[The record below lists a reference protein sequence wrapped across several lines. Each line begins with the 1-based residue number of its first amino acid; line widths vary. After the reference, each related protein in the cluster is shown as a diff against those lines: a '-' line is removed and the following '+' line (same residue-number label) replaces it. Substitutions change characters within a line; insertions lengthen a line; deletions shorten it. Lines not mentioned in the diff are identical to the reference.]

1 MNGWSWDDRRVRWD
15 NKHWNCN
22 VCPHNVA
29 ITHSCFKLFNTSV
42 TLPNR
47 LPFGAIS
54 FCSGVGLFGVIRVPF
69 SSQTASGTEFG
80 PILSLFQWSLIP
92 WYTRD
97 NSSRQC
103 DYFEF
108 IRVFRII
115 PNVSRA
121 FYELFHECSFSFA
134 EVYMYYTIYL
144 NKSVLFWPKC
154 QMWACYKKRQAQTDV
169 DFLRRDKRGG
179 EAREKAAIGLQT
191 KGRWIRHAKRRFR
204 MRERK
209 KIESNIETIV
219 SNSSSLHGIG
229 AMKLSSIIFFRLTA
243 FPLIH
248 RIPFQFLFPP

>member
-144 NKSVLFWPKC
+144 NKSFLFWPKC
-154 QMWACYKKRQAQTDV
+154 KMWACYRRPSTSMLLQEEAGREGQGMFTSRQ
-169 DFLRRDKRGG
+169 RGG
-179 EAREKAAIGLQT
+179 WKERESERYRQRGDVYVMLSGDLGWEN
-191 KGRWIRHAKRRFR
+191 GRK
-204 MRERK
+204 
-209 KIESNIETIV
+209 
-219 SNSSSLHGIG
+219 
-229 AMKLSSIIFFRLTA
+229 
-243 FPLIH
+243 
-248 RIPFQFLFPP
+248 